1 MSLRIWQ
8 ADCGLLDAVLL
19 LTFDARELEDL
30 ARARGIEITCG
41 CPDARGLVQVIHRAC
56 HAPTPLA
63 LQLERLLDVVHRG
76 ALEARDAFGI
86 DAFGAELVG
95 RDLWQ
100 VDHLPGRLWAV
111 VTCDDPAAERLRTYL
126 RHALALDGLR
136 ALATRVHGDAA

>member
-1 MSLRIWQ
+1 MNLRIWQ
-8 ADCGLLDAVLL
+8 ADCALLDAVLL
-19 LTFDARELEDL
+19 LSFDARELEDL
-30 ARARGIEITCG
+30 ARARGVEVACG
-41 CPDARGLVQVIHRAC
+41 CLDARAWVQAIHRAC

-63 LQLERLLDVVHRG
+63 HQLERLLDGVHRR

-86 DAFGAELVG
+86 DAFGVDLVG

-111 VTCDDPAAERLRTYL
+111 ATCDDPAAERLRSYL
-126 RHALALDGLR
+126 RHALAVDGLR